1 MEHDDA
7 QRVLWQTA
15 LATAIALEFL
25 ATGECGLTSLNGR
38 PSVSKGPGLL
48 NLSLNGRI
56 RLIVSPH
63 VGCTR
68 RRATSKNL
76 RFTKD
81 VGLEEWTPNFLVG
94 GSIHGEAIS

>member
-15 LATAIALEFL
+15 LAT
-25 ATGECGLTSLNGR
+25 GECGLTGLNGR
-38 PSVSKGPGLL
+38 PSVSKGPGPL

-56 RLIVSPH
+56 RLMVSPY

-68 RRATSKNL
+68 RRATSENL

-81 VGLEEWTPNFLVG
+81 IGLEEWTPNFLVG